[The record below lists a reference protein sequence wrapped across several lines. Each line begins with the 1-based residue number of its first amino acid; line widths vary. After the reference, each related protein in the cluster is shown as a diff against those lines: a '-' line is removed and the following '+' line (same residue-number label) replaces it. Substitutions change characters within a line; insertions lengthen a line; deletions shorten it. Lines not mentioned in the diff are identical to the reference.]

1 MSTLFEIGAQHRALV
16 AQLENL
22 LEELNGDITDP
33 EIASL
38 IDEWFTGNDEA
49 LKEKLDGYCAII
61 GEQKAIAAARLE
73 ESKRIAGLASQ
84 NTALATKLE
93 ERLKY
98 FFETEGIG
106 KVETARYKVSVVSN
120 GGKCSL
126 VMTEG
131 LQPDALPP
139 RLLRLAPAVL
149 EFNKEAIRAALEAG
163 QKVEGFS
170 IAPRGTRLAI
180 K

>member
-1 MSTLFEIGAQHRALV
+1 MNLFEIGAQHRALV

-38 IDEWFTGNDEA
+38 IDEWFTGNDES

-61 GEQKAIAAARLE
+61 GEQKAMAAARLE

-84 NTALATKLE
+84 NTALVTKLG

-98 FFETEGIG
+98 FFESQGLT
-106 KVETARYKVSVVSN
+106 KVETPRYKLSIVNN

-126 VMTEG
+126 VT
-131 LQPDALPP
+131 PDDLDPTTLPATMQ
-139 RLLRLAPAVL
+139 RVIPARI
-149 EFNKEAIRAALEAG
+149 EADKEAIREALERG
-163 QKVEGFS
+163 TPVPGFS